1 MPSRKDDTP
10 YIPASDVA
18 RCSGRVQVGSDDEY
32 FVSRL
37 HPECELCVR
46 RAPSPK
52 GAYYAV
58 HISPWPGNGPCPD
71 RYAMEDR

>member
-1 MPSRKDDTP
+1 MVRKDDP
-10 YIPASDVA
+10 YIPGNDVA
-18 RCSGRVQVGSDDEY
+18 RCTGRVLVHKEDFVQVI
-32 FVSRL
+32 

-46 RAPSPK
+46 RAPSPR

-71 RYAMEDR
+71 RYVMEESDGSK